1 MIAQI
6 FLSLV
11 FILAAGIKSE
21 RMSNPQTTRLL
32 ATCPVGKYA
41 KGSGCVTCKTGCS
54 IAPAVVHPQADNR
67 NDYKITTSCYAFNI
81 SCAICFGS
89 SPSFCLTCNAGYYMN
104 QTSCLRYQSSC
115 TRCSSSA
122 SCD

>member
-54 IAPAVVHPQADNR
+54 IARAVVHPQADNR
-67 NDYKITTSCYAFNI
+67 MITR
-81 SCAICFGS
+81 
-89 SPSFCLTCNAGYYMN
+89 SPRAVMLSIYPAR
-104 QTSCLRYQSSC
+104 SV
-115 TRCSSSA
+115 SA
-122 SCD
+122 HHPHSA